1 MPLLFDAHLD
11 LAWNATSFNR
21 DLTLP
26 LDELRLREQTMND
39 VPGRGRCV
47 LTLPELRRAKV
58 AVCVAT
64 LLARCGVE
72 QKPQAGYLRTDLEHA
87 TPSIASAA
95 AQAQLAYYRELE
107 DAGHVRFI
115 STAAELAAH
124 WQTYQAA
131 PDTTP
136 LGIIISMEGADPIVA
151 PRHLAAW
158 HRQGLRALGLSHY
171 GRGRYAYGTSVDG
184 PLGELTPE
192 LLLEMARLHVA
203 LDVTHLSDIS
213 MAQAVAMFD
222 GPLLASH
229 HNCRALVPG
238 DRQLSDEQIRM
249 LVRRDAV
256 IGVALDAWMM
266 LPGWQRGVTQPE
278 AVGLGA
284 AADHI
289 DHVCQLAGSARHSGI
304 GSDLDG
310 GFGNEQTPREL
321 RVYGDIQRL
330 AEILSQRG
338 YSDPD
343 IDAIFHGNFLRL
355 FGRILGA

>member
-1 MPLLFDAHLD
+1 MPYIFDAHLD
-11 LAWNATSFNR
+11 LAWNAVSYNR

-26 LDELRLREQTMND
+26 LDELRRREQAMND

-58 AVCVAT
+58 PVCVAT
-64 LLARCGVE
+64 LLARCGVQ
-72 QKPQAGYLRTDLEHA
+72 QKPQASYLRTDLEYA

-107 DAGHVRFI
+107 LTGHVRMLR
-115 STAAELAAH
+115 TAAELTNH
-124 WQTYQAA
+124 WQQYQAA
-131 PDTTP
+131 PATTP
-136 LGIIISMEGADPIVA
+136 LGIILSMEGADPIVA
-151 PRHLAAW
+151 PRQLAAW
-158 HRQGLRALGLSHY
+158 YEQGLRALGMSHY

-184 PLGELTPE
+184 PLSELAPE
-192 LLLEMARLHVA
+192 LLQEMARLHVA

-213 MAQAVAMFD
+213 MAQAVDLFD

-229 HNCRALVPG
+229 HNCRSLVPG
-238 DRQLSDEQIRM
+238 DRQLSDEQIRL
-249 LVRRDAV
+249 LVSRDAV

-278 AVGLGA
+278 AVGLVA

-330 AEILSQRG
+330 ADILSSRG
-338 YSDPD
+338 YGDPD
-343 IDAIFHGNFLRL
+343 IDAIFHDNWLRL
-355 FGRILGA
+355 FGTILDG

>member
-1 MPLLFDAHLD
+1 MPLVFDAHLD
-11 LAWNATSFNR
+11 LAWNAVSYNR

-26 LDELRLREQTMND
+26 LEELRRREEGMSD
-39 VPGRGRCV
+39 VPGRARCV

-64 LLARCGVE
+64 LLARCGVD
-72 QKPQAGYLRTDLEHA
+72 QKPQPGYLRTDLEYA
-87 TPSIASAA
+87 TPAIASAA

-107 DAGHVRFI
+107 DAGHVRI
-115 STAAELAAH
+115 ITTAAQLQSQWSE
-124 WQTYQAA
+124 YQAA

-136 LGIIISMEGADPIVA
+136 LGIILSMEGADPIVA
-151 PRHLAAW
+151 PRHLASW
-158 HRQGLRALGLSHY
+158 HRHGLRAIGLSHY
-171 GRGRYAYGTSVDG
+171 GRGRYAFGTSVDG
-184 PLGELTPE
+184 PLGELAPE
-192 LLLEMARLHVA
+192 LLGEMARLHVA

-213 MAQAVAMFD
+213 MAQAVEMFE

-229 HNCRALVPG
+229 HNCRSLVPG
-238 DRQLSDEQIRM
+238 DRQLTDEQIR
-249 LVRRDAV
+249 LLIARDAV
-256 IGVALDAWMM
+256 IGVALDAWML

-278 AVGLGA
+278 ALPLRA

-289 DHVCQLAGSARHSGI
+289 DHVCQLAGSVRHSGI

-321 RVYGDIQRL
+321 RDYGDIQRL

-338 YSDPD
+338 YSDVD
-343 IDAIFHGNFLRL
+343 IDAVFHGNWLRL
-355 FGRILGA
+355 FGRILR